1 MAQDSS
7 SSSDATTS
15 SVSSASSSS
24 APTSSSASY
33 AASAYPSSSVSST
46 LAKSDAPTSS
56 APTSSAPASSSAVS
70 PVDEVY
76 SEDPTVRAQQVASHY
91 GNLRL
96 TNQQK
101 NFWVN
106 HPNDCTYYE
115 DATYQ
120 VQEGE
125 SIADVANH
133 FKRGSEQLR
142 WYNGIRKYRKVQVG
156 QIIYSPDR
164 YFMVPLGE

>member
-33 AASAYPSSSVSST
+33 AASTYPSSSASST
-46 LAKSDAPTSS
+46 LAKSDAPTN
-56 APTSSAPASSSAVS
+56 SAPASSSAVS

-91 GNLRL
+91 GNLKL

-101 NFWVN
+101 NFWLN
-106 HPNDCTYYE
+106 HPNQCTYYE

-142 WYNGIRKYRKVQVG
+142 WYNGISKYRKIQPGQV
-156 QIIYSPDR
+156 IYSPNR